1 MGEKFVKVYRLI
13 YIPLVFVGSIGG
25 LQSIWAISDTVNGLM
40 ALPNLVGLLFLS
52 GVIVALVKDF
62 FKDPDRIREYEDEYM
77 AALPEKYRPR
87 DLK

>member
-1 MGEKFVKVYRLI
+1 
-13 YIPLVFVGSIGG
+13 
-25 LQSIWAISDTVNGLM
+25 M